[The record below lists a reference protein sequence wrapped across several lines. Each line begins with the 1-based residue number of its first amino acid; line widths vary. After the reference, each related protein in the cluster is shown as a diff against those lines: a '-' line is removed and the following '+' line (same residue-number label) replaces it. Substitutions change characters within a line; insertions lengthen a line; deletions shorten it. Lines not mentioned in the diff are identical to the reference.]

1 MTTPQPAPPA
11 TGHDGHLVLS
21 AMVRTLGAFPSGWRY
36 PGAHNDPAKD
46 AAALKRVA
54 RAAEKAGFD
63 FLFLGDWLS
72 TDTDLEFSDPHL
84 LSRADSL
91 STASYLA
98 AATKRIG
105 IVGTVNISHSEPYA
119 TARAAASIDQLSH
132 GRFGLNLTV
141 GTDARGAAN
150 FGKAGHTPEFDRFE
164 VAEEYV
170 EVLHGLWDGWD
181 DDAFVRDTGSGALI
195 DRSLVSTL
203 DHVGRSYAVA
213 GPLNVQRPVQG
224 HVPLMHAGTSRR
236 ARDFS
241 AESAD
246 IYLVAPATV
255 AEAAGLYAETKQ
267 QVVALGRPADSL
279 SIVAPI
285 LPIVG
290 ETRADAFD
298 VYDALVELF
307 QVDDGS
313 SEAAKLRLPSNRTA
327 RSLRQLVG
335 LSLAERGIDDVV
347 TAATAARFND
357 TGRRLLDV
365 VADRSGRTVNGARP
379 VTYRHLL
386 VAHLVRS
393 PIVVGSAEDIAD
405 HMEHWFRSRA
415 VDGFSVLSAFLHE
428 QFESFTRL
436 VVPELVRRGLAREGY
451 TASTLRGHLCS
462 AVPERSAVPVRTAGL
477 AQSSIPGRGR

>member
-1 MTTPQPAPPA
+1 MTTRKITPTAP
-11 TGHDGHLVLS
+11 GHDKHLVLS

-46 AAALKRVA
+46 AEALKRVA

-72 TDTDLEFSDPHL
+72 ADIDLEFSDPHL

-91 STASYLA
+91 STASFLA
-98 AATKRIG
+98 AATKWIG

-150 FGKAGHTPEFDRFE
+150 FGRAGYSPEFDRFE

-170 EVLHGLWDGWD
+170 RVLHGLWDGWD
-181 DDAFVRDTGSGALI
+181 DNAFVRDTASGALI
-195 DRSLVSTL
+195 DRSLVSAL

-213 GPLNVQRPVQG
+213 GPLNVQRPAQG
-224 HVPLMHAGTSRR
+224 QVPLMHAGTSRR

-241 AESAD
+241 AAYAD

-255 AEAAGLYAETKQ
+255 EEAVSLYADTKL
-267 QVVALGRPADSL
+267 QVAAFGRPVESL

-290 ETRADAFD
+290 ETREEAYA
-298 VYDALVELF
+298 VYDRLVELF

-313 SEAAKLRLPSNRTA
+313 SQAAALNLPSNRSA
-327 RSLRQLVG
+327 QSLRQLVG
-335 LSLAERGIDDVV
+335 LPLAERGIDDVV

-357 TGRRLLDV
+357 TGRRLLAV
-365 VADRSGRTVNGARP
+365 VAERSGRRIGEARP
-379 VTYRHLL
+379 VSYRHLL

-405 HMEHWFRSRA
+405 HIELWYRAGA

-436 VVPELVRRGLAREGY
+436 VVPELVRRGLVRDGY
-451 TASTLRGHLCS
+451 DAGTLRGHLHS
-462 AVPERSAVPVRTAGL
+462 ATPRRSR
-477 AQSSIPGRGR
+477 

>member
-1 MTTPQPAPPA
+1 MTRTSLDVTEP
-11 TGHDGHLVLS
+11 GDHLVLS

-46 AAALKRVA
+46 AEALKRVA
-54 RAAEKAGFD
+54 KAAEKAGFD

-98 AATKRIG
+98 AATRRIG
-105 IVGTVNISHSEPYA
+105 IVGTVNVAHSEPYA
-119 TARAAASIDQLSH
+119 TARAAASIDRLSH

-150 FGKAGHTPEFDRFE
+150 FGKAGYAPEFDRFE
-164 VAEEYV
+164 VADEYV
-170 EVLHGLWDGWD
+170 QVLHGLWDGWD
-181 DDAFVRDTGSGALI
+181 DKAFVHDAASGALI
-195 DRSLVSTL
+195 DRSLVATL

-236 ARDFS
+236 AREFS

-246 IYLVAPATV
+246 IYLVATATLE
-255 AEAAGLYAETKQ
+255 EATSLYAETKQ
-267 QVVALGRPADSL
+267 RVAAFGRPAESL
-279 SIVAPI
+279 SIVAPL
-285 LPIVG
+285 LPVVG
-290 ETRADAFD
+290 ETRAEAYE
-298 VYDALVELF
+298 VYDKLVQLF
-307 QVDDGS
+307 QVDDGTDT
-313 SEAAKLRLPSNRTA
+313 AAKLGLPTNRSA
-327 RSLRQLVG
+327 QSLRQLVG
-335 LSLAERGIDDVV
+335 LPLADRGIDDVV
-347 TAATAARFND
+347 TVPTAARFND

-365 VADRSGRTVNGARP
+365 VADRSGRRVGGARP

-393 PIVVGSAEDIAD
+393 PLVVGSAEDIAD
-405 HMEHWFRSRA
+405 HMERWFLAGA
-415 VDGFSVLSAFLHE
+415 VDGFGVLSAFLHE

-436 VVPELVRRGLAREGY
+436 VVPELVRRGLVRDEY
-451 TASTLRGHLCS
+451 TSSTLRGHLGS
-462 AVPERSAVPVRTAGL
+462 AVP
-477 AQSSIPGRGR
+477 GRR